1 MNVGQLTRT
10 IVANGLLTAAYFIAG
25 LFTLTLSLQP
35 SGATPLWAPAGI
47 ALAAVLIWG
56 YRLLPG
62 IFLGACLITIN
73 LVEPNSSLGIGLCPL
88 IGLQAMFHAWLGRWL
103 LVHFKVWPST
113 LIFDR
118 NIIKFLLIAGV
129 VSSFFPALLTIAV
142 ELQIG
147 VLAADAWLGPL
158 MIWWMGGAL
167 GIVIFSPIV
176 LILFAEPRTIWK
188 GRLLTV
194 AAPMLLL
201 FFILVTALHWGRHND
216 NEGLA
221 QNFDVNAKLAHSII
235 ENELEVHK
243 LLVQSM
249 TAYFQNSE
257 DVTEEEFSAYLTDL
271 SDHQSE
277 VFAAV
282 WIEKISDTDRAFYE
296 QQNGYPITQL
306 DEDGQGF
313 IPAEQRKDYYV
324 VKFSQTHQNQT
335 TFTSSNDDFMGFDIC
350 SVKQRQWFCQQ
361 MNEIDEPV
369 VLDTIMTI
377 LHPEKHKKFMYVSP
391 VKSQG
396 NNVVGVVA
404 HALDYD
410 VFGKNLLNSNAIPWI
425 DFTITDVSKQH
436 VLYATLSDTLL
447 TELSEKASLKFQ
459 KQITIGSRQW
469 QFDYYP
475 TQQFISTYATW
486 TFYWIITGAFFVLS
500 LLCAFLLS
508 ASGRV
513 QQVRQEVD
521 TKTHEI
527 QQNIKL
533 LAKNEEKYR
542 RLIENIKDVYLIYS
556 HDKDGVFNY
565 ISPSVE
571 QILGYSQDEFLTH
584 YSTYM
589 PDTEINRKVEGFTDR
604 ALAGQSTQFY
614 EIEILNKQGDLH
626 ILEVVSNPCYDDNG
640 DIVGEEGV
648 ARDIT
653 ESRAAR
659 SELIKLSLALKHS
672 PSAVVIADRNGII
685 EYVNPKFTEI
695 TGYSVDEAV
704 GKWPEIVSAGNTSRE
719 IVQDLW
725 DTVLSGHEWRGEF
738 QNRKKNGDL
747 YWAQEL
753 IAPILDENGNVTHI
767 VATQEDITE
776 AKRQNEL
783 TSYQASHDRL
793 TGLIN
798 RQEFDLRL
806 ERVINSAKHD
816 LTEHALCFMDLDQFK
831 IVNDTCGHIAGDE
844 LLRQI
849 GTLMQNNIRQRDTLA
864 RLGGD
869 EFGLLMEHCGVEQA
883 FDTCQKL
890 ITLLEDFRFHW
901 DDHIFTLGI
910 SIGLAIIDQH
920 IRDSSEVLH
929 NADGACYEAKNAGR
943 NRVHVHTEDDER
955 LQQRMGEIQWRTVIN
970 EALQQDRFLLY
981 VQPIAPLANPSS
993 SVSYEILLRLEMP
1006 DGRIVPPG
1014 AFLPAAERYNS
1025 ATRIDRWVVEHTL
1038 RWISRHA
1045 SKLNHVNTISINLSG
1060 QSMGDEAM
1068 LGFIIKQFEQG
1079 DVPAEKIKFEITE
1092 TAAVTNLR
1100 DATVFIKTLR
1110 DYGCRF
1116 ALDDFGSGLS
1126 SFAYLK
1132 NLKVDSLKI
1141 DGMFVRDMLNDSLD
1155 YEMVKSIN
1163 QIGHVMGLE
1172 TIAEFAENDEILD
1185 KLREIGVDHAQGFIL
1200 GEPVPI
1206 ESLLAVKEDT
1216 NKLKIVKN

>member
-1 MNVGQLTRT
+1 VGQLTRT
-10 IVANGLLTAAYFIAG
+10 IVANILLATAYFSAG
-25 LFTLTLSLQP
+25 LFTLTLSLPP
-35 SGATPLWAPAGI
+35 SNAIPLWAPAGI

-62 IFLGACLITIN
+62 VFLGDFLIAVN
-73 LVEPNSSLGIGLCPL
+73 LIGFNDSISSGLCL
-88 IGLQAMFHAWLGRWL
+88 MIGFQAMFQAWLGRWL
-103 LVHFKVWPST
+103 LVHFKVWPNT
-113 LIFDR
+113 LVFDKD
-118 NIIKFLLIAGV
+118 IIKFLLLAGG
-129 VSSFFPALLTIAV
+129 VSSLLPALLAIAV
-142 ELQIG
+142 ELQLG
-147 VLAADAWLGPL
+147 VLTANTWLEPF
-158 MIWWMGGAL
+158 IVWWIGSAL

-176 LILFAEPRTIWK
+176 LILFASPRPDWRT
-188 GRLLTV
+188 RLLSV
-194 AAPMLLL
+194 AAPMLFL
-201 FFILVTALHWGRHND
+201 FVGLVAALHWARNID
-216 NEGLA
+216 NESFA
-221 QNFDVNAKLAHSII
+221 QNFDVNARLAHSII

-243 LLVQSM
+243 LLVESM
-249 TAYFQNSE
+249 TAYFQNS
-257 DVTEEEFSAYLTDL
+257 DQVTEQEFSAYLADL
-271 SDHQSE
+271 SHHQAE

-282 WIEKISDTDRAFYE
+282 WIEKISDTDRAIYE
-296 QQNGYPITQL
+296 QKNGYSITQL
-306 DEDGQGF
+306 DEHGQGF
-313 IPAEQRKDYYV
+313 IPAKQRNEYYV
-324 VKFSQTHQNQT
+324 VKFTQTHKKHT
-335 TFTSSNDDFMGFDIC
+335 TFSSDTDDFRGFDIC
-350 SVKQRQWFCQQ
+350 SVEQRQWFCQQ
-361 MNEIDEPV
+361 LNKIDQPV
-369 VLDTIMTI
+369 VLDTIMTV
-377 LHPEKHKKFMYVSP
+377 LHPEKHKRFMYVSP
-391 VKSQG
+391 VKGRGQD
-396 NNVVGVVA
+396 VVGMVA
-404 HALDYD
+404 HALDYE
-410 VFGKNLLNSNAIPWI
+410 VFGAGLLNSKAMPWI
-425 DFTITDVSKQH
+425 EFMITDVARQQ
-436 VLYATLSDTLL
+436 VLYATFSDRLL
-447 TELSEKASLKFQ
+447 AEVSERSPLKF
-459 KQITIGSRQW
+459 KKEVTVGSQQW

-486 TFYWIITGAFFVLS
+486 NYYWIITGAFFVLS

-521 TKTHEI
+521 NKTDEI
-527 QQNIKL
+527 QQNAKL
-533 LAKNEEKYR
+533 LAKSEEKYR
-542 RLIENIKDVYLIYS
+542 RLIENIKDAYLIYS
-556 HDKDGVFNY
+556 YDMEGVCNY
-565 ISPSVE
+565 ISPSVK
-571 QILGYSQDEFLTH
+571 QILGYSQEEFLKD
-584 YSTYM
+584 YASYM
-589 PDTEINRKVEGFTDR
+589 PDTKNNRKVNKFIEETLVG
-604 ALAGQSTQFY
+604 GQATKFY
-614 EIEILNKQGDLH
+614 EVEVLNKQGELH
-626 ILEVVSNPCYDDNG
+626 TLEVASNPAYNDSGNIIG
-640 DIVGEEGV
+640 VEGI

-653 ESRAAR
+653 ESKEAR
-659 SELIKLSLALKHS
+659 SELEKLSLALKHS
-672 PSAVVIADRNGII
+672 PNAVVITDRNGVI
-685 EYVNPKFTEI
+685 EYVNPKFAEI
-695 TGYSVDEAV
+695 TGYRVDEAV
-704 GKWPEIVSAGNTSRE
+704 GKWPEMVSSGNTSRE
-719 IVQDLW
+719 IYQDLW
-725 DTVLSGHEWRGEF
+725 DTVLSGHEWRGEL
-738 QNRKKNGDL
+738 QNKKKNGDL

-776 AKRQNEL
+776 AKKQNEQ

-806 ERVINSAKHD
+806 DRIINSAKHD
-816 LTEHALCFMDLDQFK
+816 MTEHALCFMDLDQFK

-849 GTLMQNNIRQRDTLA
+849 GSLMQNNIRQRDTLA

-883 FDTCQKL
+883 FETCQKL

-901 DDHIFTLGI
+901 DDHIFTLGV

-920 IRDSSEVLH
+920 IRDGSEVLH
-929 NADGACYEAKNAGR
+929 NADGACYEAKNSGR
-943 NRVHVHTEDDER
+943 NRVHVHTEDDAR
-955 LQQRMGEIQWRTVIN
+955 LQQRMGEIQWRSVIN
-970 EALQQDRFLLY
+970 DALQQDRFLLY
-981 VQPIAPLANPSS
+981 VQPITSLASS
-993 SVSYEILLRLEMP
+993 SSSESYEILLRLEMP

-1038 RWISRHA
+1038 HWISRHS
-1045 SKLNHVNTISINLSG
+1045 SKLNHISTISINLSG

-1092 TAAVTNLR
+1092 TAAVANLR

-1141 DGMFVRDMLNDSLD
+1141 DGMFVRDMLTDPLD

-1172 TIAEFAENDEILD
+1172 TIAEFAENDEIID
-1185 KLREIGVDHAQGFIL
+1185 KLREIGVDHAQGFTL

-1206 ESLLAVKEDT
+1206 ESLLAVKKEVQ
-1216 NKLKIVKN
+1216 KLKIIKS

>member
-1 MNVGQLTRT
+1 MSQLIRLIVG
-10 IVANGLLTAAYFIAG
+10 NGLLAIAYFIAG
-25 LFTLTLSLQP
+25 LFTLTLSLLP

-47 ALAAVLIWG
+47 ALAAVLVWG

-62 IFLGACLITIN
+62 VFLGACLIVTNLIDPIN
-73 LVEPNSSLGIGLCPL
+73 SVASGLCLL
-88 IGLQAMFHAWLGRWL
+88 IGFQALFHAWFGRWL
-103 LVHFKVWPST
+103 LVHFKIWPST
-113 LIFDR
+113 LVFDES
-118 NIIKFLLIAGV
+118 IIKFLLIGGM

-142 ELQIG
+142 ELQVGILTAETWLEPLIVWWVGGTLG
-147 VLAADAWLGPL
+147 V
-158 MIWWMGGAL
+158 
-167 GIVIFSPIV
+167 VIFSPIV
-176 LILFAEPRTIWK
+176 LILFATPRSVWRS
-188 GRLLTV
+188 RLLTV
-194 AAPMLLL
+194 ATPMLLL
-201 FFILVTALHWGRHND
+201 FFVLVTALYWGKNND
-216 NEGLA
+216 NNEIAL
-221 QNFDVNAKLAHSII
+221 NFDVNAKLAHSII

-257 DVTEEEFSAYLTDL
+257 QVTEQEFSAYLADL

-282 WIEKISDTDRAFYE
+282 WIEKISDADRTIYE
-296 QQNGYPITQL
+296 QKNGYAITQL

-313 IPAEQRKDYYV
+313 IPAEQRSEYYV
-324 VKFSQTHQNQT
+324 VKFSQTHKNHIS
-335 TFTSSNDDFMGFDIC
+335 FTSDNDDFIGFDVC
-350 SVKQRQWFCQQ
+350 SVEQRQWFCQQ
-361 MNEIDEPV
+361 LNEIDKPV

-377 LHPEKHKKFMYVSP
+377 LYPERHKRFMYVSP
-391 VKSQG
+391 VKGAGQEVIG
-396 NNVVGVVA
+396 IVA

-410 VFGKNLLNSNAIPWI
+410 VFGKSLLHSNAMPWV
-425 DFTITDVSKQH
+425 DFTISDLSKQQ
-436 VLYATLSDTLL
+436 VIYATLSDKLL
-447 TELSEKASLKFQ
+447 AEKLEKSLLGFQ
-459 KQITIGSRQW
+459 KVVTIGHRQW

-475 TQQFISTYATW
+475 TQKFINTYSTW
-486 TFYWIITGAFFVLS
+486 SFYWIITGAFFVLS

-508 ASGRV
+508 TTGRV
-513 QQVRQEVD
+513 QQVRQEVAN
-521 TKTHEI
+521 KTSEI
-527 QQNIKL
+527 QQNSKL
-533 LAKNEEKYR
+533 LAKSEEKYR
-542 RLIENIKDVYLIYS
+542 RLIENIKDAYLIYS
-556 HDKDGVFNY
+556 HDRDGVFNY

-571 QILGYSQDEFLTH
+571 HILGYSQDEFLKH
-584 YSTYM
+584 YTTYM
-589 PDTEINRKVEGFTDR
+589 PDTETNRRVEAFTEQT
-604 ALAGQSTQFY
+604 LEGKSTQFY
-614 EIEILNKQGDLH
+614 EVEILNKQGELH
-626 ILEVVSNPCYDDNG
+626 ILEVASNPAYDDNG
-640 DIVGEEGV
+640 KIVGVEGV

-653 ESRAAR
+653 ESKETRN
-659 SELIKLSLALKHS
+659 ELEKLSLALKHS
-672 PSAVVIADRNGII
+672 PNAVVIADRNGVI
-685 EYVNPKFTEI
+685 EYVNPKFTDI
-695 TGYSVDEAV
+695 TGYRIDEAV
-704 GKWPEIVSAGNTSRE
+704 GKWPEILSSGNTSRE
-719 IVQDLW
+719 IYQDLW
-725 DTVLSGHEWRGEF
+725 DTVLSGHEWRGEL
-738 QNRKKNGDL
+738 QNYKKNGDL

-776 AKRQNEL
+776 AKRLNEQ

-806 ERVINSAKHD
+806 DRIISSAKHD
-816 LTEHALCFMDLDQFK
+816 MTEHALCFMDLDQFK

-849 GTLMQNNIRQRDTLA
+849 GSLMQNNIRQRDTLA

-883 FDTCQKL
+883 FETCQKL
-890 ITLLEDFRFHW
+890 ITILEDFRFHW

-920 IRDSSEVLH
+920 ISDGSEVLH

-955 LQQRMGEIQWRTVIN
+955 LQKRMGEIQWRSVIN
-970 EALQQDRFLLY
+970 DALKQDRFLLY
-981 VQPIAPLANPSS
+981 VQPITPLTNINS
-993 SVSYEILLRLEMP
+993 SVSYEVLLRLEMP

-1014 AFLPAAERYNS
+1014 AFLPAAERYNL
-1025 ATRIDRWVVEHTL
+1025 ATRIDRWVIEHTL
-1038 RWISRHA
+1038 HWISRHA
-1045 SKLNHVNTISINLSG
+1045 KKLRHINTISINLSG

-1141 DGMFVRDMLNDSLD
+1141 DGMFVRDMLIDPLD
-1155 YEMVKSIN
+1155 LEMVKSIN
-1163 QIGHVMGLE
+1163 EIGHVMGLE
-1172 TIAEFAENDEILD
+1172 TIAEFAENDEILE
-1185 KLREIGVDHAQGFIL
+1185 KLQEIGVDHAQGFTL

-1206 ESLLAVKEDT
+1206 ESLLAVKEEV
-1216 NKLKIVKN
+1216 NKLKIIKN